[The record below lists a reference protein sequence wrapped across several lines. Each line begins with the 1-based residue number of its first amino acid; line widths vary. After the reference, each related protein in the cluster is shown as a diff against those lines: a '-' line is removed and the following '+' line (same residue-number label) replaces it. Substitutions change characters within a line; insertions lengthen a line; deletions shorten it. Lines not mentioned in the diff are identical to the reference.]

1 MESEHSRD
9 GTSTIV
15 TRLILGVV
23 AEEGGEQ
30 AVDRVLDRAGLL
42 AQKVLLQS
50 AHGRVPYSV
59 KLALFDAVVGEL
71 GDPRIGLRVGAVAL
85 GDAALAPL
93 RAMTR
98 AVRSPAAVLRHVSR
112 VATRLDSAAVFRCV
126 SAGAGEAELAWHVL
140 PPRRPTR
147 VDCDYNVGMLAQ
159 APALFG
165 LPPARVTHTVC
176 QVEGAP
182 ECEYTVTWR
191 ERPAGALWRRW
202 RRRSVADVRRQDEA
216 AQAAE
221 RLRGLHVAAMDLVSG
236 ASLEETLDRVAER
249 ADGAVHARGHLL
261 DLRLPNGVRHVR
273 GRGVDPAVLDALRET
288 AIEPGIGCVD
298 GAEVLA
304 VAVASA
310 TRNYGVLAAVVS
322 PGQAFFP
329 EDEGLL
335 AAYAQ
340 HAAAAIEMSVLLAD
354 AREQEETARLLLGVA
369 RSLAGRRTVSAVAQS
384 VADAVPLLSGA
395 DRSGVA
401 LWEPGVEEVWIAASS
416 GWPADLAERL
426 GQYVTTPEESPELRE
441 MLATTMPLLIDRGG
455 SSWAQEMLDEF
466 GVEAMGAV
474 PIAVD
479 DRLVGI
485 VLAHWVETT
494 PPPVLGDALT
504 ERLWGL
510 AGLAGVALDNSRLLA
525 EIRRQDSHDALTGLP
540 NRASFEARLESALGE
555 VDRASAQVA
564 VLFCNVSRLKRI
576 NDSLGHEAG
585 DDLLRQVA
593 GRLGAAVVRDGDTVA
608 RYSGD
613 EFVLLL
619 PGVGTLDAA
628 DVVAR
633 VRSSLTAPMR
643 VGGESVFVDLAI
655 GFAVADAAPFA
666 AAGDRLEAGQQLI
679 ERAYED
685 MHKVRAES
693 RGLVHLE
700 QSPERL
706 RVEAELRGAA
716 GRGEFR
722 VHLQPQVDLASGR
735 VVGVEALARWYHPEM
750 GLVSPGIFVPI
761 AEDSGLIE
769 EIGEYI
775 LREACRV
782 VAGWRQ
788 QGIDLEL
795 AVNVS
800 AVQLNKPDF
809 AELVHD
815 ILVESGLPCDRLI
828 VEVTE
833 SQVMSHAA
841 AGNGNLHRLRELGVG
856 ISVDDFGTGYS
867 SLAQLRRLPVTEV
880 KVDQAFTAQLTDEDS
895 SAFVA
900 GIVGLGQGLGLRVV
914 AEGVETS
921 DQLQALQDMGC
932 HRAQGYLLGR
942 PADPTAVLEALL
954 LGAPVPASVAV

>member
-1 MESEHSRD
+1 M
-9 GTSTIV
+9 
-15 TRLILGVV
+15 

-30 AVDRVLDRAGLL
+30 AVDQVLDRAGLL
-42 AQKVLLQS
+42 AEKAHLQS
-50 AHGRVPYSV
+50 THGRVPYSV
-59 KLALFDAVVGEL
+59 MLQLFDAVAREL
-71 GDPRIGLRVGAVAL
+71 DNPRLGLKLGAVAL
-85 GDAALAPL
+85 EDPALAPI
-93 RAMTR
+93 RALTR
-98 AVRSPAAVLRHVSR
+98 VVGSPAAVFRHVSR
-112 VATRLDSAAVFRCV
+112 VSTRLDSTAVTRCV
-126 SAGAGEAELAWHVL
+126 AARAGEAELAWRVL

-147 VDCDYNVGMLAQ
+147 LDCDYSIGMIEQ
-159 APALFG
+159 VPVLFG
-165 LPPARVTHTVC
+165 LPPARVAQKAC
-176 QVEGAP
+176 QVDGAP

-191 ERPAGALWRRW
+191 EHRAGALWRRW
-202 RRRSVADVRRQDEA
+202 RGLSVAAASRQDAIAHAE
-216 AQAAE
+216 E
-221 RLRGLHVAAMDLVSG
+221 RLRGLRSAASDLVSG
-236 ASLEETLDRVAER
+236 GSLEETLDRVAER

-261 DLRLPNGVRHVR
+261 DLQLPKGVRHVR
-273 GRGVDPAVLDALRET
+273 SRGLDQSVLEIFRERPL
-288 AIEPGIGCVD
+288 EPGIRSVE

-304 VAVASA
+304 VEVASA
-310 TRNYGVLAAVVS
+310 TRHYGVLAAVAS

-340 HAAAAIEMSVLLAD
+340 HAAVGIENSVLLTEV
-354 AREQEETARLLLGVA
+354 REQEETARLLLTVA

-384 VADAVPLLSGA
+384 VAEAVPVLSGA
-395 DRSGVA
+395 DRSAVA
-401 LWEPGVEEVWIAASS
+401 LWEPGVGRIWVPGSS

-426 GQYVTTPEESPELRE
+426 AQYVATPEESPELRE
-441 MLATTMPLLIDRGG
+441 MVAAGLPMLIDRGG
-455 SSWAQEMLDEF
+455 STWARDMLDEF
-466 GVEAMGAV
+466 GVEAIGAV
-474 PIAVD
+474 PIKVD
-479 DRLVGI
+479 DQLVGI

-494 PPPVLGDALT
+494 PPPILGEALT

-510 AGLAGVALDNSRLLA
+510 AGLAGVALDNSRLLD

-540 NRASFEARLESALGE
+540 NRALFEARLESALGE
-555 VDRASAQVA
+555 VDREGTQAA

-585 DDLLRQVA
+585 DELLRQVA
-593 GRLGAAVVRDGDTVA
+593 GRLSAAVVREGDTVA

-613 EFVLLL
+613 EFVVLL
-619 PGVGTLDAA
+619 PGVGDSDAE
-628 DVVAR
+628 DVAVR
-633 VRSSLTAPMR
+633 VRTSLTAPMR
-643 VGGESVFVDLAI
+643 VGGEEVFVDLAI
-655 GFAVADAAPFA
+655 GFAVADAAPL
-666 AAGDRLEAGQQLI
+666 AGPQDRRGLSQRLI

-685 MHKVRAES
+685 MHRVRAEA

-706 RVEAELRGAA
+706 RVETELRGAV

-722 VHLQPQVDLASGR
+722 VHLQPQIDLASGR
-735 VVGVEALARWYHPEM
+735 VVAVEALARWYHPEM
-750 GLVSPGIFVPI
+750 GLVSPGLFVPI
-761 AEDSGLIE
+761 AEDSGMIE

-782 VAGWRQ
+782 VAGWRE

-809 AELVHD
+809 AELVHQV
-815 ILVESGLPCDRLI
+815 LMESGLPSDRLV

-833 SQVMSHAA
+833 SQVMSHVA
-841 AGNGNLHRLRELGVG
+841 AGNDNLHRLRELGVG

-914 AEGVETS
+914 AEGVETPA
-921 DQLQALQDMGC
+921 QLDALQGMGC

-942 PADPTAVLEALL
+942 PADPAAVLDALL
-954 LGAPVPASVAV
+954 AGTLVPTLVAV